1 MRHVEEYNDEMPAQ
15 DSFLDVITNI
25 VGILILLV
33 VIAGLRTSRAVEDA
47 SNVQIAGAT
56 VSSISE
62 EELLEARNSAAG
74 AARDVEQMVR
84 RAINIR
90 QETQMREQERMI
102 LNTMVAG
109 AEQEIAA
116 RRAELDVQ
124 SQRDF
129 DCRRKLVEAQSTL
142 DELTRQQMALLAEEP
157 ESENIECRPTP
168 LGKAVDG
175 NEVCIQLCDDYVAV
189 LPVDEL
195 AKEFKDDAEQNIWRL
210 KQEDEMVRTVGPING
225 FHMRYYIEKFDV
237 VARTGSGAVTSMG
250 GVPKLSHCVFLPVT
264 KPIGEPFRE
273 AMGPN
278 SELRQY
284 LKQHAPGKTTVVL
297 FTYPGNYA
305 QLRELKR
312 SLQDQGYQTAPV
324 ALANDQPISVGPGGR
339 RVLAE

>member
-33 VIAGLRTSRAVEDA
+33 VIAGLRTSRAVESA
-47 SNVQIAGAT
+47 SHVQIAGASASS
-56 VSSISE
+56 VSD
-62 EELLEARNSAAG
+62 EELREARNSAVG
-74 AARDVEQMVR
+74 VARDVEQMIH
-84 RAINIR
+84 RAIDIR
-90 QETQMREQERMI
+90 QEAQIREQERMY
-102 LNTMVAG
+102 LNTMVAS

-116 RRAELDVQ
+116 RRAQLDVQ
-124 SQRDF
+124 GQRDF

-157 ESENIECRPTP
+157 SAEKIECKPTP

-175 NEVCIQLCDDYVAV
+175 NEVCVQLSDDYVAV

-195 AKEFKDDAEQNIWRL
+195 AKELKNDAEKNIWRL
-210 KQEDEMVRTVGPING
+210 KQQDELVRTLGPING
-225 FHMRYYIEKFDV
+225 FRMRYYVEKFDV
-237 VARTGSGAVTSMG
+237 VARSESGAMTSMG
-250 GVPKLSHCVFLPVT
+250 GVPKLSHCVFIPVT
-264 KPIGEPFRE
+264 TPIGEPFRE
-273 AMGPN
+273 AIGPN

-305 QLRELKR
+305 QLRELKKL
-312 SLQDQGYQTAPV
+312 LQDQGYQTAPV
-324 ALANDQPISVGPGGR
+324 ALAKDQPISMGPGGR
-339 RVLAE
+339 RVMAE